1 MSLPDL
7 AAEVRLQRD
16 YYTRTADQY
25 DASHVHEADEHG
37 IACRIIAAFL
47 PLLGARTV
55 LDVGAGT
62 GRAASILSEL
72 DPALQVFAVD
82 PVLALVGKSQ
92 KKLDGRVLVADG
104 SFLPFPDRAY
114 DVTVA
119 TGILHHVRNP
129 EAVVR
134 EMLRV
139 SRLAVFISDGN
150 VFGVGA
156 KIVRL
161 LKGVLYGL
169 GLWRA
174 IKFIQTL
181 GKGHSVS
188 EGDGVAYSYSVF
200 FSYRL
205 LCEETAMTFNIPLDA
220 NIKGW
225 LRASRLFS
233 SQHHLVCA
241 IKQGLVR

>member
-1 MSLPDL
+1 MEALMSLPDL

-139 SRLAVFISDGN
+139 SRLAVFISDGMC
-150 VFGVGA
+150 
-156 KIVRL
+156 
-161 LKGVLYGL
+161 
-169 GLWRA
+169 
-174 IKFIQTL
+174 
-181 GKGHSVS
+181 SV
-188 EGDGVAYSYSVF
+188 
-200 FSYRL
+200 
-205 LCEETAMTFNIPLDA
+205 
-220 NIKGW
+220 
-225 LRASRLFS
+225 
-233 SQHHLVCA
+233 
-241 IKQGLVR
+241 